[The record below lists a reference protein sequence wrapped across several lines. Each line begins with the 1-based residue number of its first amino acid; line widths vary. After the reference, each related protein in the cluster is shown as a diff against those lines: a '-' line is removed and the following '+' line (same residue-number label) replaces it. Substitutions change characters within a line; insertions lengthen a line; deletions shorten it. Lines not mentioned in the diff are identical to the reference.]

1 MADRRNHYE
10 AAFEAFLRDHRIAY
24 VAVDETRRSL
34 VADGSLKSLDFI
46 VSTGANASWLVDV
59 KGRRFPSGDE
69 SRTYWK
75 NWSTR
80 DDLRSLAAW
89 QSHFGPTFCPI
100 LVFAYH
106 LVANRSPLPTR
117 DLFRFRGAV
126 YGFLAVPLADYVPHA
141 RTLSE
146 SWDTVALPTAVFRR
160 MARPWSQIVAG
171 TTWVPS
177 GELVWQELP
186 SELQ

>member
-1 MADRRNHYE
+1 MKVE
-10 AAFEAFLRDHRIAY
+10 L
-24 VAVDETRRSL
+24 
-34 VADGSLKSLDFI
+34 
-46 VSTGANASWLVDV
+46 TG
-59 KGRRFPSGDE
+59 KTGRPEMTS
-69 SRTYWK
+69 
-75 NWSTR
+75 
-80 DDLRSLAAW
+80 AAW
-89 QSHFGPTFCPI
+89 LRGKAILAPPFCPI

-106 LVANRSPLPTR
+106 LVANRSPLPTK

-146 SWDTVALPTAVFRR
+146 SWDMVALPTTVFRR